1 MGDPARYGLD
11 AAAAAAFLALV
22 WPRVTGPGSRLA
34 QTVAAGAVVVALA
47 LTPLVPAGIPVLL
60 AAVVAI
66 VAGLARARPGAG
78 RMSAVATWVA
88 LVAAAAV
95 VFALKLAGHL
105 VPKHWLAEPRV
116 ARTAALVTV
125 ALLSA
130 LVAVQTATRGNELVL
145 DARLP
150 ALVVA
155 AIALALRAPFIVVVL
170 LAAVTA
176 AVLRALGMP

>member
-1 MGDPARYGLD
+1 MSSIGTWIA
-11 AAAAAAFLALV
+11 
-22 WPRVTGPGSRLA
+22 
-34 QTVAAGAVVVALA
+34 
-47 LTPLVPAGIPVLL
+47 LL
-60 AAVVAI
+60 AA
-66 VAGLARARPGAG
+66 
-78 RMSAVATWVA
+78 S
-88 LVAAAAV
+88 AV

-105 VPKHWLAEPRV
+105 APKHWLAEPRV

>member
-1 MGDPARYGLD
+1 MSP
-11 AAAAAAFLALV
+11 
-22 WPRVTGPGSRLA
+22 
-34 QTVAAGAVVVALA
+34 VATWIA
-47 LTPLVPAGIPVLL
+47 LL
-60 AAVVAI
+60 AA
-66 VAGLARARPGAG
+66 
-78 RMSAVATWVA
+78 S
-88 LVAAAAV
+88 AV

-105 VPKHWLAEPRV
+105 VPKHWLGEPRV

-125 ALLSA
+125 ALLAA
-130 LVAVQTATRGNELVL
+130 LVAVQTATRGSDLVL

>member
-1 MGDPARYGLD
+1 
-11 AAAAAAFLALV
+11 
-22 WPRVTGPGSRLA
+22 
-34 QTVAAGAVVVALA
+34 
-47 LTPLVPAGIPVLL
+47 
-60 AAVVAI
+60 
-66 VAGLARARPGAG
+66 
-78 RMSAVATWVA
+78 MSAVATWVA
-88 LVAAAAV
+88 LVAASAV

>member
-1 MGDPARYGLD
+1 MSTTATWI
-11 AAAAAAFLALV
+11 ALV
-22 WPRVTGPGSRLA
+22 
-34 QTVAAGAVVVALA
+34 VA
-47 LTPLVPAGIPVLL
+47 
-60 AAVVAI
+60 
-66 VAGLARARPGAG
+66 
-78 RMSAVATWVA
+78 S
-88 LVAAAAV
+88 AV

-176 AVLRALGMP
+176 ALLRALGMP